1 MCNHIHPS
9 SWHCIYSVLCQCFS
23 SILTIIFVG
32 LYDIPVRF
40 LWLQLSNE
48 QPSHGSAL
56 TVTLL
61 LTCVHVHSFISLFC
75 SSQNPGSKSL
85 FFLPFLVGV
94 GAACWA
100 PSDPL
105 TAGGSFHSCVNSC
118 HFQPELQNAK
128 KYFSIDIIDL
138 WVSSQSWYIGQWLL
152 KGIPEAPPSQWKHKP
167 TPLDLWYIV
176 SETENFK
183 Q

>member
-1 MCNHIHPS
+1 MQSYTSLLLALHIFSTMSVFQQYFVNHL
-9 SWHCIYSVLCQCFS
+9 WL
-23 SILTIIFVG
+23 VG
-32 LYDIPVRF
+32 FYDFPARF
-40 LWLQLSNE
+40 LWLQLSND
-48 QPSHGSAL
+48 QPIHSSPL
-56 TVTLL
+56 TVASMLL
-61 LTCVHVHSFISLFC
+61 LTCVHVYSFISLFC

-128 KYFSIDIIDL
+128 NYFSIDIIDL
-138 WVSSQSWYIGQWLL
+138 WVSSQSWYIGQWL
-152 KGIPEAPPSQWKHKP
+152 
-167 TPLDLWYIV
+167 
-176 SETENFK
+176 
-183 Q
+183 